1 MAGNPLAGWD
11 NFYVI
16 LGSSGAALTGLQF
29 VVVAL
34 SAERRSVKDAAA
46 LEAFATPTIVHF
58 GAVLLLA
65 ALITMPRHT
74 FASLQTCLLLAGLGG
89 LVYASY
95 VLLQTRRQQSYDP
108 VLSDWIW
115 HIGLPF
121 VAYGAILVAA
131 IVLAR
136 RPETALYAVAGS
148 ALLLLFIGIHNAWD
162 AAVWMTTQMPK
173 REP

>member
-1 MAGNPLAGWD
+1 MTGNPLAGWD

-34 SAERRSVKDAAA
+34 NARRRSAKDAAA
-46 LEAFATPTIVHF
+46 LDAFATPTIVHF

-65 ALITMPRHT
+65 ALITMPGHT
-74 FASLQTCLLLAGLGG
+74 VASLRLCLLVAGLGG

-95 VLLQTRRQQSYDP
+95 VLLQARRQQSYDP

-121 VAYGAILVAA
+121 VAYAAILAAA
-131 IVLAR
+131 IVLAAHA
-136 RPETALYAVAGS
+136 EAALYIVAAS

-162 AAVWMTTQMPK
+162 AAIWMTTQMS
-173 REP
+173 EPEP